1 MLISSFYLF
10 QKSKASNYKRRGNRD
25 KLLTFRE
32 WFEDSLTFDI
42 WLYNFNSPPV
52 KKKKK
57 KKEFLEL
64 IWAEPNQTPHQTTK
78 PKNRHINTKQHV
90 L

>member
-1 MLISSFYLF
+1 MLTSSFYLF
-10 QKSKASNYKRRGNRD
+10 QKSKASNYKGRGNRD

-42 WLYNFNSPPV
+42 WLDNFNSPPV

-57 KKEFLEL
+57 KISRVNLG
-64 IWAEPNQTPHQTTK
+64 WAKPNTTPNHQAQ
-78 PKNRHINTKQHV
+78 KQAH
-90 L
+90 